1 MEGQQSILASR
12 SNKLAIG
19 RKLDD
24 PDIIQMVINVFNEGL
39 FLKVPNFDLFVIG
52 TGDKEFGV
60 NRVCIN
66 AVDIGLMAGES
77 EYHLHLRANNKWIQI
92 YDVDM

>member
-66 AVDIGLMAGES
+66 AVDIGLMAGEC